1 MNNLIIPKQ
10 ILKVNHEWYKY
21 KGLINI
27 MARNYFDLNI
37 NAPLF
42 TELAQL
48 PEWWK
53 RILNDKTLYVN
64 IRKGNRINV
73 YYHGASVMELSINR
87 DKSIQGKIHSKYIL
101 FQETQTDKNGYRK
114 DISPKTIV
122 ENLPSIKNAII
133 ANQATSNPEGLSE
146 KAIQG
151 IMYIEGKYID
161 TEFEYVHSNR
171 LITRIDLT
179 TINDDGMIEFVE
191 LKRISDPRLLKKDM
205 SLKNEEIRKQIDNYN
220 SFIKGHKDEIIQYYK
235 QLQQILKKVGVN
247 NPLCNI
253 AITDIKPSVYLY
265 FAGYADGKSN
275 HPKRRKR
282 IDNIKQI
289 LEEKGINS
297 NINEI

>member
-1 MNNLIIPKQ
+1 
-10 ILKVNHEWYKY
+10 
-21 KGLINI
+21 

-42 TELAQL
+42 TELSKL

-53 RILNDKTLYVN
+53 RILNDKTLYIN

-114 DISPKTIV
+114 DISPETIV
-122 ENLPSIKNAII
+122 ENLPSIKDAII

-151 IMYIEGKYID
+151 IMYVEGKYID
-161 TEFEYVHSNR
+161 TEFEYVHPNR

-191 LKRISDPRLLKKDM
+191 LKRISDSRLLKKDM
-205 SLKNEEIRKQIDNYN
+205 SLKNEEIRKQIDDYN

-253 AITDIKPSVYLY
+253 AITDIKPSVSLY

>member
-1 MNNLIIPKQ
+1 
-10 ILKVNHEWYKY
+10 
-21 KGLINI
+21 

-42 TELAQL
+42 TELSQL

-114 DISPKTIV
+114 DISPETIV

-151 IMYIEGKYID
+151 IMYVEGKYID
-161 TEFEYVHSNR
+161 TEFEYVHLNR

-191 LKRISDPRLLKKDM
+191 LKRISDSRLLKKDM
-205 SLKNEEIRKQIDNYN
+205 SLKNEEIRKQIDDYN
-220 SFIKGHKDEIIQYYK
+220 SFIEGHKNEIIQYYK

-247 NPLCNI
+247 NPLCDI
-253 AITDIKPSVYLY
+253 AITGIKPSVYLY
-265 FAGYADGKSN
+265 FASYADGKSN

-282 IDNIKQI
+282 IDCIKQI

-297 NINEI
+297 NISKI

>member
-1 MNNLIIPKQ
+1 
-10 ILKVNHEWYKY
+10 
-21 KGLINI
+21 

-42 TELAQL
+42 TELSKL

-114 DISPKTIV
+114 DISPETIV
-122 ENLPSIKNAII
+122 ENLSSIKNAII

-151 IMYIEGKYID
+151 IMYVEGKYID
-161 TEFEYVHSNR
+161 TEFEYVHLNR

-191 LKRISDPRLLKKDM
+191 LKRISDSRLLKKDM
-205 SLKNEEIRKQIDNYN
+205 SLKNEEIRKQIDDYN

-253 AITDIKPSVYLY
+253 AITDIKPSVSLY

-275 HPKRRKR
+275 HPQRRKR

-289 LEEKGINS
+289 LDEKGISS

>member
-1 MNNLIIPKQ
+1 MP
-10 ILKVNHEWYKY
+10 
-21 KGLINI
+21 
-27 MARNYFDLNI
+27 RNYFDLNI

-42 TELAQL
+42 TELSKL

-53 RILNDKTLYVN
+53 TIINDNSLYVN
-64 IRKGNRINV
+64 VRKNNRVNV
-73 YYHGASVMELSINR
+73 YYRGASVMELSMNR
-87 DKSIQGKIHSKYIL
+87 YKSIQGKIHSKYLQI
-101 FQETQTDKNGYRK
+101 DCNKYRTEK
-114 DISPKTIV
+114 PETIV
-122 ENLPSIKNAII
+122 EKLHSIKAAIE
-133 ANQATSNPEGLSE
+133 NHQTTSKPEGLCE

-151 IMYIEGKYID
+151 LTYVEGKYID
-161 TEFEYVHSNR
+161 TEFEYVHPNR

-191 LKRISDPRLLKKDM
+191 LKRISDSRLLKKDM
-205 SLKNEEIRKQIDNYN
+205 SLKNEEIRKQIDDYN

-253 AITDIKPSVYLY
+253 AITDIKPSVSLY

-275 HPKRRKR
+275 HPQRRKR

-289 LEEKGINS
+289 LDEKGISS

>member
-1 MNNLIIPKQ
+1 
-10 ILKVNHEWYKY
+10 
-21 KGLINI
+21 

-42 TELAQL
+42 TELSKL

-101 FQETQTDKNGYRK
+101 FQETQTDKNGYIK
-114 DISPKTIV
+114 NISPETIV

-205 SLKNEEIRKQIDNYN
+205 SLKNEEIRKQIDDYN
-220 SFIKGHKDEIIQYYK
+220 SFIEGHKDEIIQYYK

-253 AITDIKPSVYLY
+253 AITDINHSVTLY

>member
-1 MNNLIIPKQ
+1 
-10 ILKVNHEWYKY
+10 
-21 KGLINI
+21 

-114 DISPKTIV
+114 DISPETIV

-151 IMYIEGKYID
+151 IMYVKDKYID
-161 TEFEYVHSNR
+161 TEFEYVHPNR

-191 LKRISDPRLLKKDM
+191 LKRISDSRLLKKDM
-205 SLKNEEIRKQIDNYN
+205 SLKNEEIRKQIDDYN

>member
-1 MNNLIIPKQ
+1 
-10 ILKVNHEWYKY
+10 
-21 KGLINI
+21 

-114 DISPKTIV
+114 DISPETIV
-122 ENLPSIKNAII
+122 ENLPSIKDAII

-151 IMYIEGKYID
+151 IMYVEGKYID
-161 TEFEYVHSNR
+161 TEFEYVHPNR

-205 SLKNEEIRKQIDNYN
+205 SLKNEEIRRQIDDYN
-220 SFIKGHKDEIIQYYK
+220 SFISEHKEEIVQYYK
-235 QLQQILKKVGVN
+235 LLQQILKKIGIN
-247 NPLCNI
+247 NPLCDI
-253 AITDIKPSVYLY
+253 AITGIKPSVALY
-265 FAGYADGKSN
+265 FASYADGKSN

-282 IDNIKQI
+282 IDCIKQI

-297 NINEI
+297 NISKI

>member
-1 MNNLIIPKQ
+1 
-10 ILKVNHEWYKY
+10 
-21 KGLINI
+21 

-42 TELAQL
+42 TELSKF

-87 DKSIQGKIHSKYIL
+87 DKNIQGKIHSKYIL

-114 DISPKTIV
+114 DISPETIV

-151 IMYIEGKYID
+151 IMYVEGKYID
-161 TEFEYVHSNR
+161 TEFEYVHPNR
-171 LITRIDLT
+171 LITRIDLI
-179 TINDDGMIEFVE
+179 TINNVGMIEFVE
-191 LKRISDPRLLKKDM
+191 LKRISDSRLLKKDM

-253 AITDIKPSVYLY
+253 AITDIKPSVSLY

-275 HPKRRKR
+275 HPQRRKR

-289 LEEKGINS
+289 LDEKGISS

>member
-1 MNNLIIPKQ
+1 
-10 ILKVNHEWYKY
+10 
-21 KGLINI
+21 

-42 TELAQL
+42 TELSKL

-114 DISPKTIV
+114 DISPETIV
-122 ENLPSIKNAII
+122 ENLSSIKNAII

-151 IMYIEGKYID
+151 IMYVEGKYID
-161 TEFEYVHSNR
+161 TEFEYVHPNR

-191 LKRISDPRLLKKDM
+191 LKRISDSRLLKKDM
-205 SLKNEEIRKQIDNYN
+205 SLKNEEIRKQIDDYN

-253 AITDIKPSVYLY
+253 AITDIKPSVSLY

-275 HPKRRKR
+275 HPQRRKR

-289 LEEKGINS
+289 LDEKGISS

>member
-1 MNNLIIPKQ
+1 
-10 ILKVNHEWYKY
+10 
-21 KGLINI
+21 

-42 TELAQL
+42 TELSKL

-114 DISPKTIV
+114 DISPETIV
-122 ENLPSIKNAII
+122 ENLSSIKNAII

-151 IMYIEGKYID
+151 IMYVEGKYID
-161 TEFEYVHSNR
+161 TEFEYVHPNR

-191 LKRISDPRLLKKDM
+191 LKRISDSRLLKKDM
-205 SLKNEEIRKQIDNYN
+205 SLKNEEIRKQIDDYN

-253 AITDIKPSVYLY
+253 AITDIKPSVSLY

-275 HPKRRKR
+275 HPQRRKR

>member
-1 MNNLIIPKQ
+1 
-10 ILKVNHEWYKY
+10 
-21 KGLINI
+21 

-42 TELAQL
+42 TELSKL

-73 YYHGASVMELSINR
+73 YYRGASVMELSINR

-114 DISPKTIV
+114 DIPPETIV

-151 IMYIEGKYID
+151 IMYVEGKYID
-161 TEFEYVHSNR
+161 TEFEYVHPNR

-191 LKRISDPRLLKKDM
+191 LKRISDPRLLKKDQ
-205 SLKNEEIRKQIDNYN
+205 SLKNEEIRKQIDDYN
-220 SFIKGHKDEIIQYYK
+220 SFIEEHKNEIIQYYK

-253 AITDIKPSVYLY
+253 AITDINHSVSLY

>member
-1 MNNLIIPKQ
+1 
-10 ILKVNHEWYKY
+10 
-21 KGLINI
+21 

-42 TELAQL
+42 TELSQL

-64 IRKGNRINV
+64 IRKSNRINV

-87 DKSIQGKIHSKYIL
+87 DKNIQGKIHSKYIL
-101 FQETQTDKNGYRK
+101 FQETQTDKNGYIK
-114 DISPKTIV
+114 NISPETIV
-122 ENLPSIKNAII
+122 ENLSSIKNAII

-151 IMYIEGKYID
+151 IMYVEGKYID
-161 TEFEYVHSNR
+161 TEFEYVHLNR

-191 LKRISDPRLLKKDM
+191 LKRISDSRLLKKDM
-205 SLKNEEIRKQIDNYN
+205 SLKNEEIRKQIDDYN
-220 SFIKGHKDEIIQYYK
+220 SFIEGHKDEIIQYYK

-253 AITDIKPSVYLY
+253 AITDINHSVSLY

-289 LEEKGINS
+289 LDEKGISS

>member
-1 MNNLIIPKQ
+1 
-10 ILKVNHEWYKY
+10 
-21 KGLINI
+21 

-42 TELAQL
+42 TELSKL
-48 PEWWK
+48 PKWWK
-53 RILNDKTLYVN
+53 TIINDNSLYINV
-64 IRKGNRINV
+64 RKNNRVNV
-73 YYHGASVMELSINR
+73 YYRGASVMELSMNR
-87 DKSIQGKIHSKYIL
+87 YIQGKIHSKY
-101 FQETQTDKNGYRK
+101 FQIDSKRYRTEK
-114 DISPKTIV
+114 PETIV
-122 ENLPSIKNAII
+122 EKLHSIKVAIE
-133 ANQATSNPEGLSE
+133 NHQTTSNPEGLCE

-151 IMYIEGKYID
+151 LMYAEGKYID
-161 TEFEYVHSNR
+161 TEFEYVHPTR

-205 SLKNEEIRKQIDNYN
+205 SLKNEEIRRQIDDYN
-220 SFIKGHKDEIIQYYK
+220 SFISEHSEEIIQYYK
-235 QLQQILKKVGVN
+235 LLQQILKKIGVN
-247 NPLCNI
+247 NPLCDI
-253 AITDIKPSVYLY
+253 AITGIKPSVSLY

-282 IDNIKQI
+282 IDSIKQI

>member
-1 MNNLIIPKQ
+1 
-10 ILKVNHEWYKY
+10 
-21 KGLINI
+21 

-114 DISPKTIV
+114 DISPETIV
-122 ENLPSIKNAII
+122 ENLSSIKNAII

-151 IMYIEGKYID
+151 IMYVEGKYID
-161 TEFEYVHSNR
+161 TEFEYVYPNR

-191 LKRISDPRLLKKDM
+191 LKRISDSRLLKKDI

-220 SFIKGHKDEIIQYYK
+220 SFIEGHKNEIIQYYK

-289 LEEKGINS
+289 LDEKGISS

>member
-1 MNNLIIPKQ
+1 
-10 ILKVNHEWYKY
+10 
-21 KGLINI
+21 

-87 DKSIQGKIHSKYIL
+87 DKTIQGKIHSKYIL
-101 FQETQTDKNGYRK
+101 FQETQTDKNEYRK
-114 DISPKTIV
+114 DISPETIV

-151 IMYIEGKYID
+151 NMYVKGKYID
-161 TEFEYVHSNR
+161 TEFEYVHPNR
-171 LITRIDLT
+171 LITRIDLI
-179 TINDDGMIEFVE
+179 TINNDGMIEFVE

-253 AITDIKPSVYLY
+253 AITDIKPSVSLY

-275 HPKRRKR
+275 HPQRRKR

-289 LEEKGINS
+289 LDEKGISS

>member
-1 MNNLIIPKQ
+1 
-10 ILKVNHEWYKY
+10 
-21 KGLINI
+21 

-42 TELAQL
+42 TELSKF

-114 DISPKTIV
+114 DISPETIV

-151 IMYIEGKYID
+151 NMYVKGKYID
-161 TEFEYVHSNR
+161 TEFEYVHPNR
-171 LITRIDLT
+171 LITRIDLI
-179 TINDDGMIEFVE
+179 TINNVGMIEFVE
-191 LKRISDPRLLKKDM
+191 LKRISDSRLLKKDM

-253 AITDIKPSVYLY
+253 AITDIKPSVSLY

-275 HPKRRKR
+275 HPQRRKR

-289 LEEKGINS
+289 LDEKGISS

>member
-1 MNNLIIPKQ
+1 
-10 ILKVNHEWYKY
+10 
-21 KGLINI
+21 

-87 DKSIQGKIHSKYIL
+87 DKNIQGKIHSKYIL

-114 DISPKTIV
+114 DISPETIV

-133 ANQATSNPEGLSE
+133 ANQATSNPEGLIE

-151 IMYIEGKYID
+151 IMYVEGKYID
-161 TEFEYVHSNR
+161 TEFEYVHPNR

-191 LKRISDPRLLKKDM
+191 LKRISDSRLLKKDI
-205 SLKNEEIRKQIDNYN
+205 SLKNEEIRKQIDDYN

-253 AITDIKPSVYLY
+253 AITDIKPSVSLY

-275 HPKRRKR
+275 HPQRRKR

-289 LEEKGINS
+289 LDEKGISS

>member
-1 MNNLIIPKQ
+1 
-10 ILKVNHEWYKY
+10 
-21 KGLINI
+21 

-42 TELAQL
+42 TELSKL

-101 FQETQTDKNGYRK
+101 FQETQTDKNSYRK
-114 DISPKTIV
+114 DISPETIV
-122 ENLPSIKNAII
+122 ENLSSIKNAII

-151 IMYIEGKYID
+151 IMYVEGKYID
-161 TEFEYVHSNR
+161 TEFEYVHPNR

-179 TINDDGMIEFVE
+179 TINADGMIEFVE
-191 LKRISDPRLLKKDM
+191 LKRISDSRLLKKDI
-205 SLKNEEIRKQIDNYN
+205 SLKNEEIRKQIDDYN

-253 AITDIKPSVYLY
+253 AITDIKPSVSLY

-275 HPKRRKR
+275 HPQRRKR

>member
-1 MNNLIIPKQ
+1 
-10 ILKVNHEWYKY
+10 
-21 KGLINI
+21 

-42 TELAQL
+42 TELSKF

-114 DISPKTIV
+114 DISPETIV

-151 IMYIEGKYID
+151 IMYVEGKYID
-161 TEFEYVHSNR
+161 TEFEYVHPNR

-191 LKRISDPRLLKKDM
+191 LKRISDSRLLKKDI

-220 SFIKGHKDEIIQYYK
+220 FFIEGHKDEIIQYYK

-253 AITDIKPSVYLY
+253 AITDIRPSVSLY

>member
-1 MNNLIIPKQ
+1 
-10 ILKVNHEWYKY
+10 
-21 KGLINI
+21 

-42 TELAQL
+42 TELSKL
-48 PEWWK
+48 PEWWI

-73 YYHGASVMELSINR
+73 YYRGASVMELSINR
-87 DKSIQGKIHSKYIL
+87 NKSIKGKIHSKYIL
-101 FQETQTDKNGYRK
+101 FQETQTDKNSYRK
-114 DISPKTIV
+114 DISPETIV
-122 ENLPSIKNAII
+122 ENLPSIKDAII

-161 TEFEYVHSNR
+161 TEFEYVHPNR

-191 LKRISDPRLLKKDM
+191 LKRISDPRLLKKDQ
-205 SLKNEEIRKQIDNYN
+205 SLKDEEIRKQIDDYN
-220 SFIKGHKDEIIQYYK
+220 SFIEGHKDEIIQYYK

-253 AITDIKPSVYLY
+253 AITDIKPSVSLY

-275 HPKRRKR
+275 HPQRRKR

-289 LEEKGINS
+289 LDEKGISS

>member
-1 MNNLIIPKQ
+1 
-10 ILKVNHEWYKY
+10 
-21 KGLINI
+21 

-87 DKSIQGKIHSKYIL
+87 NKSIKGKIHSKYIL

-114 DISPKTIV
+114 DISPETIV

-151 IMYIEGKYID
+151 IMYVEGKYID
-161 TEFEYVHSNR
+161 TEFEYVHLNR

-205 SLKNEEIRKQIDNYN
+205 SLKNEEIRKQIDDYN

-253 AITDIKPSVYLY
+253 AITDIKPSVSLY

-275 HPKRRKR
+275 HPQRRKR

>member
-1 MNNLIIPKQ
+1 
-10 ILKVNHEWYKY
+10 
-21 KGLINI
+21 

-42 TELAQL
+42 TELSKL

-53 RILNDKTLYVN
+53 RILNDMTLYVN

-151 IMYIEGKYID
+151 IMYVEGKYID
-161 TEFEYVHSNR
+161 TEFEYVHPNR

-191 LKRISDPRLLKKDM
+191 LKRISDPRLLKKDQ
-205 SLKNEEIRKQIDNYN
+205 SLKNEEIRKQIDDYN
-220 SFIKGHKDEIIQYYK
+220 SFIEGHKNEIIQYYK

-253 AITDIKPSVYLY
+253 AITGIKPSVYLY

-289 LEEKGINS
+289 LDEKGINS

>member
-1 MNNLIIPKQ
+1 
-10 ILKVNHEWYKY
+10 
-21 KGLINI
+21 

-37 NAPLF
+37 NAPHF
-42 TELAQL
+42 TELSKL

-73 YYHGASVMELSINR
+73 YYRGASVMELSINR

-114 DISPKTIV
+114 DISPETIV

-151 IMYIEGKYID
+151 IMYVEGKYID

-205 SLKNEEIRKQIDNYN
+205 SLKNEEIRKQIDDYN
-220 SFIKGHKDEIIQYYK
+220 SFIEEHKDEIIQYYK

-253 AITDIKPSVYLY
+253 TITGIKPSVYLY

>member
-1 MNNLIIPKQ
+1 
-10 ILKVNHEWYKY
+10 
-21 KGLINI
+21 

-87 DKSIQGKIHSKYIL
+87 DKSIKVKIHSKYIL
-101 FQETQTDKNGYRK
+101 FQETQTDKNGYIK
-114 DISPKTIV
+114 NISPETIV

-205 SLKNEEIRKQIDNYN
+205 SLKNEEIRKQIDDYN
-220 SFIKGHKDEIIQYYK
+220 SFIEGHKDEIIQYYK

-253 AITDIKPSVYLY
+253 AITDINHSVSLY

-275 HPKRRKR
+275 HPQRRKR

-289 LEEKGINS
+289 LDEKGISS

>member
-1 MNNLIIPKQ
+1 
-10 ILKVNHEWYKY
+10 
-21 KGLINI
+21 

-42 TELAQL
+42 TELSKL

-53 RILNDKTLYVN
+53 RILKDKTLYVN
-64 IRKGNRINV
+64 IRKGSRINV

-114 DISPKTIV
+114 DISPETIV

-133 ANQATSNPEGLSE
+133 ANQATFNPEGLSE

-151 IMYIEGKYID
+151 IMYVEGKYID
-161 TEFEYVHSNR
+161 TEFEYVHPNR

-205 SLKNEEIRKQIDNYN
+205 SLKNEEIRKQIDDYN
-220 SFIKGHKDEIIQYYK
+220 SFIEGHKDEIIQYYK

-253 AITDIKPSVYLY
+253 TITGIKPSVYLY

-297 NINEI
+297 NIYEI

>member
-1 MNNLIIPKQ
+1 
-10 ILKVNHEWYKY
+10 
-21 KGLINI
+21 

-42 TELAQL
+42 TELSKL

-101 FQETQTDKNGYRK
+101 FQETQTDKNSYRK
-114 DISPKTIV
+114 DISPETIV
-122 ENLPSIKNAII
+122 ENLPSIKDAII

-161 TEFEYVHSNR
+161 TEFEYVHPNR

-191 LKRISDPRLLKKDM
+191 LKRISDSRLLKKDM

-289 LEEKGINS
+289 LDEKGISS

>member
-1 MNNLIIPKQ
+1 
-10 ILKVNHEWYKY
+10 
-21 KGLINI
+21 

-42 TELAQL
+42 TELSKL

-87 DKSIQGKIHSKYIL
+87 DKSIKGKIHSKYIL
-101 FQETQTDKNGYRK
+101 FQETQTDKNGYIK
-114 DISPKTIV
+114 NISPETIV

-151 IMYIEGKYID
+151 IMYVKDKYID
-161 TEFEYVHSNR
+161 TEFEYVHPNR

-191 LKRISDPRLLKKDM
+191 LKRISDSRLLKKDM
-205 SLKNEEIRKQIDNYN
+205 SLKNEEIRKQIDDYN
-220 SFIKGHKDEIIQYYK
+220 SFIEGHKNEIIQYYK

-253 AITDIKPSVYLY
+253 AITDIKPSVSLY

-275 HPKRRKR
+275 HPQRRKR

-289 LEEKGINS
+289 LDEKGISS

>member
-1 MNNLIIPKQ
+1 
-10 ILKVNHEWYKY
+10 
-21 KGLINI
+21 

-87 DKSIQGKIHSKYIL
+87 DKNIQGKIHSKYIL

-114 DISPKTIV
+114 DISPETIV

-151 IMYIEGKYID
+151 IMYVEGKYID
-161 TEFEYVHSNR
+161 TEFEYVHLNR

-191 LKRISDPRLLKKDM
+191 LKRISDSRLLKKDM
-205 SLKNEEIRKQIDNYN
+205 SLKNEEIRKQIDDYN
-220 SFIKGHKDEIIQYYK
+220 SFIEGHKNEIIQYYK

-253 AITDIKPSVYLY
+253 AITGIKPSVYLY

>member
-1 MNNLIIPKQ
+1 MT
-10 ILKVNHEWYKY
+10 
-21 KGLINI
+21 
-27 MARNYFDLNI
+27 RNYFDLNI

-42 TELAQL
+42 TELSKL

-101 FQETQTDKNGYRK
+101 FQEIPTDKNSYIK
-114 DISPKTIV
+114 DISPETIV
-122 ENLPSIKNAII
+122 ENLPSIKNAID

-151 IMYIEGKYID
+151 IMYVKDKYID
-161 TEFEYVHSNR
+161 TEFEYVHPNR

-205 SLKNEEIRKQIDNYN
+205 SLKNEEIRKQIDDYN
-220 SFIKGHKDEIIQYYK
+220 SFIEGHKDEIIQYYK

-253 AITDIKPSVYLY
+253 AITGVKPSVYLY
-265 FAGYADGKSN
+265 FAGYTDGKSN

-282 IDNIKQI
+282 INNIKQI

>member
-1 MNNLIIPKQ
+1 
-10 ILKVNHEWYKY
+10 
-21 KGLINI
+21 

-42 TELAQL
+42 TELSKL

-87 DKSIQGKIHSKYIL
+87 DKNIQGKIHSKYIL

-114 DISPKTIV
+114 DISPETIV
-122 ENLPSIKNAII
+122 ENLSSIKNAII

-151 IMYIEGKYID
+151 IMYVEGKYID
-161 TEFEYVHSNR
+161 TEFEYVHLNR

-191 LKRISDPRLLKKDM
+191 LKRISDSRLLKKDM
-205 SLKNEEIRKQIDNYN
+205 SLKNEEIRKQIDDYN

-253 AITDIKPSVYLY
+253 AITDIKPSVSLY

-275 HPKRRKR
+275 HPQRRKR

-289 LEEKGINS
+289 LDEKGISS

>member
-1 MNNLIIPKQ
+1 MT
-10 ILKVNHEWYKY
+10 
-21 KGLINI
+21 
-27 MARNYFDLNI
+27 RNYFDLNI

-42 TELAQL
+42 TELSKL

-101 FQETQTDKNGYRK
+101 FQETQTDKNGYIK
-114 DISPKTIV
+114 NISPETIV

-205 SLKNEEIRKQIDNYN
+205 SLKNEEIRKQIDDYN
-220 SFIKGHKDEIIQYYK
+220 SFIEGHKDEIIQYYK

-253 AITDIKPSVYLY
+253 AITDIKPSVSLY

-275 HPKRRKR
+275 HPQRRKR

-289 LEEKGINS
+289 LDEKGISS

>member
-1 MNNLIIPKQ
+1 
-10 ILKVNHEWYKY
+10 
-21 KGLINI
+21 

-42 TELAQL
+42 TELSKL

-53 RILNDKTLYVN
+53 RILNDKTLYIN

-73 YYHGASVMELSINR
+73 YYRGASVMELSINR
-87 DKSIQGKIHSKYIL
+87 NKSIKGKIHSKYIL
-101 FQETQTDKNGYRK
+101 FQETQTDKNSYRK
-114 DISPKTIV
+114 DISPETIV
-122 ENLPSIKNAII
+122 ENLPSIKDAII

-151 IMYIEGKYID
+151 IMYVEGKYID
-161 TEFEYVHSNR
+161 TEFEYVHPNR

-191 LKRISDPRLLKKDM
+191 LKRISDSRLLKKDM
-205 SLKNEEIRKQIDNYN
+205 SLKNEEIRKQIDDYN

-253 AITDIKPSVYLY
+253 AITGIKPSVSLY

>member
-1 MNNLIIPKQ
+1 
-10 ILKVNHEWYKY
+10 
-21 KGLINI
+21 

-73 YYHGASVMELSINR
+73 YYHGASVMELSIKR

-114 DISPKTIV
+114 DISPETIV

-151 IMYIEGKYID
+151 IMYVQGKYID

-205 SLKNEEIRKQIDNYN
+205 SLKNEEIRKQIDDYN
-220 SFIKGHKDEIIQYYK
+220 SFIEGHKDEIIQYYK

-253 AITDIKPSVYLY
+253 AITDIKPSVSLY

-275 HPKRRKR
+275 HPQRRKR

-289 LEEKGINS
+289 LEEKGISS

>member
-1 MNNLIIPKQ
+1 
-10 ILKVNHEWYKY
+10 
-21 KGLINI
+21 
-27 MARNYFDLNI
+27 MAHNYFDLNI

-42 TELAQL
+42 TELSKL

-73 YYHGASVMELSINR
+73 YYHGASVMELSIKR

-101 FQETQTDKNGYRK
+101 FQETQTDKNGYIK
-114 DISPKTIV
+114 NISPETIV

-179 TINDDGMIEFVE
+179 TINENGMIEFVE

-205 SLKNEEIRKQIDNYN
+205 LLKNEEIRKQIDDYN

-253 AITDIKPSVYLY
+253 AITDIKPSVSLY

-275 HPKRRKR
+275 HPQRRKR

-289 LEEKGINS
+289 LDEKGISS

>member
-1 MNNLIIPKQ
+1 
-10 ILKVNHEWYKY
+10 
-21 KGLINI
+21 

-87 DKSIQGKIHSKYIL
+87 NKSIQGKIHSKYIL
-101 FQETQTDKNGYRK
+101 FKETQIDKNGYRK
-114 DISPKTIV
+114 DISPETIV

-151 IMYIEGKYID
+151 LMYIEGKYID

-205 SLKNEEIRKQIDNYN
+205 SLKNEEIRKQIDDYN
-220 SFIKGHKDEIIQYYK
+220 SFIEGHKDEIIQYYK

-253 AITDIKPSVYLY
+253 AITGIKPSVYLY

-289 LEEKGINS
+289 LDEKVINS

>member
-1 MNNLIIPKQ
+1 
-10 ILKVNHEWYKY
+10 
-21 KGLINI
+21 

-42 TELAQL
+42 TELSKL

-53 RILNDKTLYVN
+53 RILNDKTLYIN

-73 YYHGASVMELSINR
+73 SYRGASVMELSINR
-87 DKSIQGKIHSKYIL
+87 DKSIKGKIHSKYIL
-101 FQETQTDKNGYRK
+101 FQETQTDKNSYRK
-114 DISPKTIV
+114 DISPETIV
-122 ENLPSIKNAII
+122 ENLPSIKDAII

-151 IMYIEGKYID
+151 IMYVEGKYID
-161 TEFEYVHSNR
+161 TEFEYVHPNR

-191 LKRISDPRLLKKDM
+191 LKRISDSRLLKKDM
-205 SLKNEEIRKQIDNYN
+205 SLKNEEIRKQIDDYN

-247 NPLCNI
+247 NPLCDI
-253 AITDIKPSVYLY
+253 AITGIKPSVYLY
-265 FAGYADGKSN
+265 FASYADGKSN

-282 IDNIKQI
+282 IDCIKQI

-297 NINEI
+297 NISKI

>member
-1 MNNLIIPKQ
+1 
-10 ILKVNHEWYKY
+10 
-21 KGLINI
+21 

-42 TELAQL
+42 TELSKL

-53 RILNDKTLYVN
+53 RILNDKTLYIN

-114 DISPKTIV
+114 DISPETIV

-151 IMYIEGKYID
+151 IMYVEGKYID
-161 TEFEYVHSNR
+161 TEFEYVHPNR

-191 LKRISDPRLLKKDM
+191 LKRISDSRLLKKDM
-205 SLKNEEIRKQIDNYN
+205 SLKNEEIRKQIDDYN
-220 SFIKGHKDEIIQYYK
+220 SFIEGHKNESIQYYK

-253 AITDIKPSVYLY
+253 AITDIKPSVSLY

-275 HPKRRKR
+275 HPQRRKR

-289 LEEKGINS
+289 LDEKGISS

>member
-1 MNNLIIPKQ
+1 
-10 ILKVNHEWYKY
+10 
-21 KGLINI
+21 

-101 FQETQTDKNGYRK
+101 FKETQIDKNGYRK
-114 DISPKTIV
+114 DISPETIV

-133 ANQATSNPEGLSE
+133 ANQATSNPEGLIE

-151 IMYIEGKYID
+151 IMYVEGKYID
-161 TEFEYVHSNR
+161 TEFEYVHLNR

-205 SLKNEEIRKQIDNYN
+205 SFKNEEIRKQIDNYN

-297 NINEI
+297 NINEL